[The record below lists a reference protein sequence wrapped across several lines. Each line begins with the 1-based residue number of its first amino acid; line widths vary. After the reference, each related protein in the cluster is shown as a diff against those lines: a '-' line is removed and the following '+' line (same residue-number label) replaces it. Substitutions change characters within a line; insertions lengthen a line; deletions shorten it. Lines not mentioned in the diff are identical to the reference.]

1 MKRREFIA
9 LVGGALA
16 CPPMARGQSP
26 DRIFRL
32 GHIAQTLDSERLTRE
47 FSLPELAK
55 LGFVEGRNLELF
67 WRNGSADN
75 LPKLALAL
83 LNDRPDVIVA
93 IGGTAARAVQASTSS
108 IPIVMFADDPVGLG
122 LATSFAQPD
131 RNVTGIANM
140 VVELQVKRLELVLE
154 VTPKARRVAALFR
167 QTSATRERGEPA
179 LRDSAAKVGIELL
192 VYTADGPS
200 GYLAAF
206 AAMRGAGVEA
216 LVIGADPQL
225 FADRELLAA
234 HALQARLPTSCE
246 WVSMARAGCLL
257 GYGANV
263 GGWRDMSLA
272 SCVGLCRSTFRS
284 SSQPRSS

>member
-1 MKRREFIA
+1 MKRRAFIA

-26 DRIFRL
+26 DRVFRL
-32 GHIAQTLDSERLTRE
+32 GHIAQTLDSERLTRD

-67 WRNGSADN
+67 WRNGSVDN

-83 LNDRPDVIVA
+83 LNDKPDVIVA

-131 RNVTGIANM
+131 RNVTGIANL
-140 VVELQVKRLELVLE
+140 VVELQAKRLELVLE

-167 QTSATRERGEPA
+167 RTSAMRERGEPA
-179 LRDSAAKVGIELL
+179 LRDSAAKAGIELL

-200 GYLAAF
+200 DYLAAF

-216 LVIGADPQL
+216 LVIGADPRL
-225 FADRELLAA
+225 FADRELLAE

-246 WVSMARAGCLL
+246 W
-257 GYGANV
+257 
-263 GGWRDMSLA
+263 
-272 SCVGLCRSTFRS
+272 
-284 SSQPRSS
+284 